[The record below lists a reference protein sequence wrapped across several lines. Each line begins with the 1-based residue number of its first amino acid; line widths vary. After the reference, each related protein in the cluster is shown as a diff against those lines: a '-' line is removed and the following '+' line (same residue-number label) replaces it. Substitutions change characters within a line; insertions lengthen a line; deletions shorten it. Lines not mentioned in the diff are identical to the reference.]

1 MARGESI
8 RFSRLTFPLY
18 NLQSSGAFRPSIH
31 LLNHPQGKP
40 MSSRDRANKIPF
52 RALLLVCSALLLFA
66 MRPAAAANV
75 LSVTQVAPGIYVHQ
89 GPHEI
94 PDTHNHGAIANIG
107 FIVGERCVAVIDTGG
122 NPDQGRAL
130 YLAIQHTTDK
140 PICYVINTHVHPD
153 HIYGNSVFKA
163 DGVKFVG
170 HHNLARAMAARGP
183 FYLAKAKELLG
194 IDLTAGDI
202 IPPDIAVEKQLDID
216 LGGRILKLTAHRPA
230 HTDNDLSIY
239 DPLTDTLWLADLL
252 FLEHLPVIDGSLKGW
267 LAEIEQLE
275 RHPYKTVIPGHGPI
289 VTDWPQSLQAE
300 KRYLQALLTDI
311 RALIKSGG
319 FLEQALESIGYQ
331 AKSEWKLFDDFH
343 RKNVSTAF
351 AELEWED

>member
-1 MARGESI
+1 MLSALFL
-8 RFSRLTFPLY
+8 FS
-18 NLQSSGAFRPSIH
+18 
-31 LLNHPQGKP
+31 
-40 MSSRDRANKIPF
+40 SSRP
-52 RALLLVCSALLLFA
+52 AL
-66 MRPAAAANV
+66 AASV
-75 LSVTQVAPGIYVHQ
+75 LSVTQVAPGIYVHL

-94 PDTHNHGAIANIG
+94 PDTRNHGAIANIG
-107 FIVGERCVAVIDTGG
+107 FIVGDRCVAVIDTGG

-130 YLAIQHTTDK
+130 FHAIRHTTPK

-153 HIYGNSVFKA
+153 HIYGNGVFKG
-163 DGVKFVG
+163 DGVKFVA
-170 HHNLARAMAARGP
+170 HHHLGRAMAARGP

-202 IPPDIAVEKQLDID
+202 IAPDIAVENELDID
-216 LGGRILKLTAHRPA
+216 LGGRILKLTAHQPA

-275 RHPYKTVIPGHGPI
+275 RRTYKVVIPGHGPI
-289 VTDWPQSLQAE
+289 VTDWPQSLQPE
-300 KRYLQALLTDI
+300 KRYLQSLLTGI
-311 RALIKSGG
+311 RTWIKNGG
-319 FLEQALESIGYQ
+319 FLEQALESLSYD
-331 AKSEWKLFDDFH
+331 AKAEWKLFDEFH

>member
-1 MARGESI
+1 MLSALFL
-8 RFSRLTFPLY
+8 FS
-18 NLQSSGAFRPSIH
+18 
-31 LLNHPQGKP
+31 
-40 MSSRDRANKIPF
+40 SSRP
-52 RALLLVCSALLLFA
+52 AL
-66 MRPAAAANV
+66 AASV
-75 LSVTQVAPGIYVHQ
+75 LSVTQVAPGIYVHL

-94 PDTHNHGAIANIG
+94 PDTRNHGAIANIG
-107 FIVGERCVAVIDTGG
+107 FIVGDRCVAVIDTGG

-130 YLAIQHTTDK
+130 FHAIRHTTPK

-153 HIYGNSVFKA
+153 HIYGNGVFKG

-170 HHNLARAMAARGP
+170 HHHLGRAMAARGP

-202 IPPDIAVEKQLDID
+202 IAPDIAVENELDID
-216 LGGRILKLTAHRPA
+216 LGGRILKLTAHQPA

-275 RHPYKTVIPGHGPI
+275 RRTYKVVIPGHGPI
-289 VTDWPQSLQAE
+289 VTDWPQSLQPE
-300 KRYLQALLTDI
+300 KRYLQSLLTGI
-311 RALIKSGG
+311 RTWIKNGG
-319 FLEQALESIGYQ
+319 FLEQALESLSYD
-331 AKSEWKLFDDFH
+331 AKAEWKLFDEFH